1 MSKTGS
7 KKVISLVDKL
17 RENRLGLL
25 KYILRKQY
33 KGSKVNKG
41 NVCWRKNGK
50 RKIEKT
56 ERDVIESGMW
66 FR

>member
-25 KYILRKQY
+25 KYILRKQKTKVVRLI
-33 KGSKVNKG
+33 KGMYAEEKMGKG
-41 NVCWRKNGK
+41 RLKK
-50 RKIEKT
+50 LK
-56 ERDVIESGMW
+56 GM
-66 FR
+66 